1 MRGQLSRPPRRR
13 SRPSSATP
21 GRHRTPAPTFVRA
34 TSFTTG
40 TGTYTVSSVG
50 IYLANVPGGGI
61 TPVVQVY
68 GDTSGNPGTLV
79 ATMTN
84 PGTFDDDAVNTFT
97 APANTMLSA
106 STTYWLVTTNSA
118 ATTGVGFQVRTIA
131 NTNLDSGTAAGWS
144 IGNARFKSDIANTS
158 WSTSSSRHRFAIRG
172 TAGTTT
178 NNPPTVANTIP
189 DQSATAGTAFTYA
202 FPDTTFSD
210 EDSDMLTYMA
220 TKSDGTALPTWL
232 SFTAS
237 TRTFSGTPQAADV
250 GPVSVKVTASDG
262 NGGSVSDEFDIT
274 VSAASNTL
282 ATGAPTITGTPQVG
296 QTLTAVTT
304 AIMDANG
311 LTTVSYTYQWI
322 RVDGGTETNISLAT
336 ASTYTLV
343 PADQG
348 KTIKVK
354 VSFTDDA
361 NNPETL
367 TSAAT
372 ATVTAAGTAAPGQ
385 VMGVGVAPGNAHL
398 VVVRPLDDHDL
409 DRGGGV
415 RTAGLSVNRVDRLT

>member
-1 MRGQLSRPPRRR
+1 M
-13 SRPSSATP
+13 
-21 GRHRTPAPTFVRA
+21 
-34 TSFTTG
+34 
-40 TGTYTVSSVG
+40 SSVG

-84 PGTFDDDAVNTFT
+84 PGTFDDDAANTFT

-202 FPDTTFSD
+202 FPDTT
-210 EDSDMLTYMA
+210 
-220 TKSDGTALPTWL
+220 W
-232 SFTAS
+232 
-237 TRTFSGTPQAADV
+237 
-250 GPVSVKVTASDG
+250 
-262 NGGSVSDEFDIT
+262 
-274 VSAASNTL
+274 
-282 ATGAPTITGTPQVG
+282 
-296 QTLTAVTT
+296 
-304 AIMDANG
+304 
-311 LTTVSYTYQWI
+311 
-322 RVDGGTETNISLAT
+322 
-336 ASTYTLV
+336 
-343 PADQG
+343 
-348 KTIKVK
+348 
-354 VSFTDDA
+354 
-361 NNPETL
+361 
-367 TSAAT
+367 T
-372 ATVTAAGTAAPGQ
+372 ATC
-385 VMGVGVAPGNAHL
+385 
-398 VVVRPLDDHDL
+398 
-409 DRGGGV
+409 
-415 RTAGLSVNRVDRLT
+415 